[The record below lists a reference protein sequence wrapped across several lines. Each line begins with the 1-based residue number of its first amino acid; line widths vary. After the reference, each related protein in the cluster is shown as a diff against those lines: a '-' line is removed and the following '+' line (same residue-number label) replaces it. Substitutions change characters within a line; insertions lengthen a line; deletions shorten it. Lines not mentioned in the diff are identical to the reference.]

1 MLASLSALLRI
12 GSRVAC
18 AIVAVSFGLFVV
30 NQTGSASTHQQDAL
44 AGTNGGP
51 AAPAAAPSG
60 KEGGVHRLIDEAA
73 AQLTSPFARITS
85 GSTSQW
91 VIRGAGTAMALVVYG
106 IGVGFLAR
114 LLRLRV

>member
-12 GSRVAC
+12 GSRIAC
-18 AIVAVSFGLFVV
+18 LIVAVSFGLFVV
-30 NQTGSASTHQQDAL
+30 NQTGHASTHQQEAL

-51 AAPAAAPSG
+51 PAPPAQPAG
-60 KEGGVHRLIDEAA
+60 KEGGLHELIDEVAS
-73 AQLTSPFARITS
+73 QLTAPFARITS

-91 VIRGAGTAMALVVYG
+91 VVRGVGTVAALLVYG